1 MTTKSLPATRM
12 LLYCLAS
19 QSTKNVKCLIARN
32 YKADKSNHRLESY
45 YADE

>member
-19 QSTKNVKCLIARN
+19 QSTKMRN
-32 YKADKSNHRLESY
+32 AW
-45 YADE
+45 